1 MKNLALLILAAGI
14 GISASYGARLAP
26 ELHDQM
32 VIEGRAKFLQDATGA
47 AHTAYC
53 EARGEAELSPADG
66 CADHE
71 LEPPAVGEDATA
83 VEYRAAWEAHLAQ
96 LREAESELVGQ
107 VATLRTA
114 WLDAL
119 NAQIGPSAEAS
130 VLIPPP
136 PGSRVGSW
144 FGIAGL
150 MFLFG
155 LVLIVVGAILGRR
168 AVRAEALATQ
178 PAGAGGQADGTS
190 DDSAPKDFGELLDAL
205 ANEIGG
211 IADRLKG
218 IDAPQVTHFE
228 DIKSQ
233 VEELQVGMF
242 QPLIESRARV
252 QVRYGMAGFA
262 EIFGPLSAAER
273 KMNRSWAALVDRHWG
288 ESKAS
293 VLGAHTEIIRAQD
306 ALADAVKSAG

>member
-32 VIEGRAKFLQDATGA
+32 VIEGRAKFLQEATDAL
-47 AHTAYC
+47 HTAYC
-53 EARGEAELSPADG
+53 DARGEADLSAADG
-66 CADHE
+66 CGEHE
-71 LEPPAVGEDATA
+71 LTPPAVDEDATA
-83 VEYRAAWEAHLAQ
+83 AEYRAAWEAHIAQ
-96 LREAESELVGQ
+96 LRGAEAELVGE

-119 NAQIGPSAEAS
+119 SAQVGPSAEAS
-130 VLIPPP
+130 VLVPPP

-144 FGIAGL
+144 FDIAGL

-168 AVRAEALATQ
+168 AVKAEALAAA
-178 PAGAGGQADGTS
+178 PEGAEGEP
-190 DDSAPKDFGELLDAL
+190 PKDFGELLDAL
-205 ANEIGG
+205 ATEIGG
-211 IADRLKG
+211 IADRIKG
-218 IDAPQVTHFE
+218 IDAPEVTQFE
-228 DIKSQ
+228 EIKSQ

-242 QPLIESRARV
+242 HPLIESRARV
-252 QVRYGMAGFA
+252 QARYGMAGFA

-306 ALADAVKSAG
+306 ALAGAVKSTG